1 MSGRVLAGGHR
12 NAPAGGRA
20 GFSAGGQEDTCSEV
34 SEHDQVLTAHP
45 LFFFFVI
52 DLNECSHEELN
63 ACSEGELCLNLEGS
77 YQCVCPPESPTS
89 SPEEPNCT
97 CEGEAPGPRP
107 RRLSGRAAPARG
119 APPSLQSGAA
129 GLVGGGVASPSPCP
143 GSRGD
148 RALRPPLAFASVR
161 RAPLTV

>member
-1 MSGRVLAGGHR
+1 MFRGERVRPGAHR
-12 NAPAGGRA
+12 PP
-20 GFSAGGQEDTCSEV
+20 V
-34 SEHDQVLTAHP
+34 V
-45 LFFFFVI
+45 FFFFVI